1 MSVKPHQHNH
11 FWLKT
16 SIWLSTICLIHCITF
31 PIIIALLPI
40 VNIAFEV
47 NHWLEFI
54 LLSSTAVIGG
64 YSLIHGYKLHHQ
76 KLLPL
81 VFFAIGI
88 SIMLSVH
95 YIFHIH
101 GGFLGVF
108 SEISGALFIASALY
122 INLRL
127 TKNHACTTA
136 H

>member
-31 PIIIALLPI
+31 PIIIALLPV

-47 NHWLEFI
+47 NHWLEFVLI
-54 LLSSTAVIGG
+54 SSTAVIGG
-64 YSLIHGYKLHHQ
+64 YSLFHGYKLHHR
-76 KLLPL
+76 KVLPL
-81 VFFAIGI
+81 LFFGIGI

-101 GGFLGVF
+101 SGFLSIF

-127 TKNHACTTA
+127 TRKHACTTA